1 MVAIDIAQVF
11 FSSDHVRMFA
21 AMDQALLRAHFVF
34 NLQLTGKTLLIE
46 DSVPVIENRQVAQRR
61 CLMPMSAALLRIPRR
76 VVMKATARSQA

>member
-46 DSVPVIENRQVAQRR
+46 DSVPVIKSPSR
-61 CLMPMSAALLRIPRR
+61 AASVFDANVSRPAPDTAPR
-76 VVMKATARSQA
+76 SYEG